1 MKSDKDV
8 IAELLAIIRL
18 LIQGSQDAALVAR
31 VASLESWRTQMEE
44 IWPKNEVK

>member
-1 MKSDKDV
+1 MKTDKEV

-31 VASLESWRTQMEE
+31 VAQLESWRVGVEAV
-44 IWPKNEVK
+44 WPNKEN